1 MNGGRRPPAIWL
13 KILIKPKIFESRKT
27 DTKHLTKR
35 ARCGILYTV
44 RGAEPHTAEVVWR
57 RPSSGE
63 ELSSDSQGT
72 YATSLKS
79 LCLTLKSLLSQAV
92 VRTPWAL
99 VGVPKGSQ
107 NT

>member
-44 RGAEPHTAEVVWR
+44 RGTRKCLSRIERE
-57 RPSSGE
+57 GE
-63 ELSSDSQGT
+63 
-72 YATSLKS
+72 AP
-79 LCLTLKSLLSQAV
+79 
-92 VRTPWAL
+92 RN
-99 VGVPKGSQ
+99 KGS
-107 NT
+107 TLYS